1 MHDSFLK
8 TPLAMLA
15 LAMSGSFWLSACDA
29 TLPEDE
35 VRLCVK
41 GGVTQD
47 IVERLADITRRHGL
61 SFDDSG
67 AENRS
72 ELVNISAENSIIPV
86 GVATNILVRD
96 GRTVVLMG
104 GNFGS
109 TGDLLVLSFFNVK
122 DDARR
127 LSFKRDIL
135 AETSRMPDA
144 RVIYRGPD
152 PDGGISCDSAP
163 TDPARGKG

>member
-1 MHDSFLK
+1 MRFLLLHK
-8 TPLAMLA
+8 SLA
-15 LAMSGSFWLSACDA
+15 LSALALMGVLSISACDA

-47 IVERLADITRRHGL
+47 IVDRLADITRRHHL

-67 AENRS
+67 AQNRS
-72 ELVNISAENSIIPV
+72 ELIGISADNAIIPT
-86 GVATNILVRD
+86 GVATNLLVRD

-104 GNFGS
+104 TNLGS

-127 LSFKRDIL
+127 LSFKRDLL
-135 AETSRMPDA
+135 AETTRIPGA

-152 PDGGISCDSAP
+152 PDGDVSCGTAS
-163 TDPARGKG
+163 TDPARGHG